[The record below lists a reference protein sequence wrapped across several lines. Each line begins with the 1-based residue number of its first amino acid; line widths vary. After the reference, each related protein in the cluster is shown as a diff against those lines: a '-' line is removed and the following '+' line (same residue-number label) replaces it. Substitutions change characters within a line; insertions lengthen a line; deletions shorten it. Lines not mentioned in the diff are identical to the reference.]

1 MSQIAH
7 QGYYSLEFNTCWEVY
22 RFKQIDNNINTRKKW
37 FKFIL
42 PVLNII
48 IKWHDNLLQNF
59 SKLNKLIFNFIIL
72 IVKLNIKIILILYFL
87 KIQVSS
93 FLELF

>member
-1 MSQIAH
+1 LSQIAH
-7 QGYYSLEFNTCWEVY
+7 QGYYCLEFNTCWEVY
-22 RFKQIDNNINTRKKW
+22 RFKWTENKINTRKKW

-48 IKWHDNLLQNF
+48 IKWHDNLLGTF
-59 SKLNKLIFNFIIL
+59 SKRNKLIFNFIIL

-87 KIQVSS
+87 KIQLSS
-93 FLELF
+93 FPELF